1 MDKKLKIYIDTSVF
15 GGFFDEKFSVFTKNI
30 FKQINNDK
38 YICVVSDLTL
48 QELEKA
54 PKNVLNIYKEI
65 PSSSKIILSV
75 NDEAIELANLY
86 INEKYLLKNSTMM
99 HFILP

>member
-48 QELEKA
+48 QELEKT

-86 INEKYLLKNSTMM
+86 INEK
-99 HFILP
+99 ILTQKFYNDALHIA